1 MLITLRSVLQKVLAV
16 YFRIRQARP
25 QHHINTL
32 EYSYFYHLSLL
43 ILVLAEVEWNMF
55 DLTVWAGSYIGVG
68 FIRRA
73 IHVIRIEK
81 DLLLSDSSYNNQ
93 IVQILSAS
101 KIFGLLLFLGSVA
114 YFIAI
119 QSLFM
124 GTTVKLSSLLLFPT
138 LMLAVDSIFLLISS
152 HISQRELLIYYNHN
166 INDLSSNFRV
176 SLIEKIIGNSIRI
189 WHYLN
194 VLKLFFK
201 SFFQRQGIFDRLW
214 ILSIVNAFYNSSSD
228 LYQAISRY
236 RGYNQL
242 IAKFNQ
248 IFRPTKTV
256 LDQNCVI
263 CMS

>member
-1 MLITLRSVLQKVLAV
+1 
-16 YFRIRQARP
+16 
-25 QHHINTL
+25 
-32 EYSYFYHLSLL
+32 
-43 ILVLAEVEWNMF
+43 MF
-55 DLTVWAGSYIGVG
+55 DLSIWAGSYIGVG

-176 SLIEKIIGNSIRI
+176 SLI
-189 WHYLN
+189 
-194 VLKLFFK
+194 
-201 SFFQRQGIFDRLW
+201 
-214 ILSIVNAFYNSSSD
+214 
-228 LYQAISRY
+228 
-236 RGYNQL
+236 
-242 IAKFNQ
+242 
-248 IFRPTKTV
+248 
-256 LDQNCVI
+256 
-263 CMS
+263 